1 MKKKDYLC
9 LTQLSPNKYVRV
21 LLMLAGTFFVV
32 IGMIGVVLPIL
43 PTTPFLLLAAA
54 CYSKSSKRC
63 HDWLLTNR
71 VFGNYIRNY
80 LEGNGIPMRVKIYTI
95 AFLWV
100 IISISAFFFVEIF
113 WVRILLF
120 VIATGVTI
128 HILTLK
134 TLKR

>member
-9 LTQLSPNKYVRV
+9 MTQLSPNKYVRV
-21 LLMLAGTFFVV
+21 LLMIAGTFFVV

-80 LEGNGIPMRVKIYTI
+80 LEGNGISMRVKLSTI

-100 IISISAFFFVEIF
+100 TISTSAFFFVEIF

-134 TLKR
+134 TLKH

>member
-1 MKKKDYLC
+1 MKKHDYLC
-9 LTQLSPNKYVRV
+9 MTQLSPNKYVRV
-21 LLMLAGTFFVV
+21 LLMIAGTFFVV

-71 VFGNYIRNY
+71 VFGNYIYNY
-80 LEGNGIPMRVKIYTI
+80 LKGAGIPMKVKLYTV
-95 AFLWV
+95 AFLW
-100 IISISAFFFVEIF
+100 ITISISAFFFVEIL
-113 WVRILLF
+113 WVRILLY

-128 HILTLK
+128 HIMTLK
-134 TLKR
+134 TLKN

>member
-9 LTQLSPNKYVRV
+9 MTQLSPNKYVRV
-21 LLMLAGTFFVV
+21 MLMIGGTFFVL

-71 VFGNYIRNY
+71 VFGNYIHNY
-80 LEGNGIPMRVKIYTI
+80 LKGDGIPIRVKLSAT
-95 AFLWV
+95 AFLW
-100 IISISAFFFVEIF
+100 ITISISAFFFVEILF
-113 WVRILLF
+113 VRILLY
-120 VIATGVTI
+120 VIAAGVTI
-128 HILTLK
+128 HIMTLRTLK
-134 TLKR
+134 N